1 MDSVRQA
8 LIRHHS
14 LVLMFSA
21 MLFGLAYGLGHERDI
36 VPIPGWFSANLSR
49 FCFALMAWT
58 ALMQRSPLQLLAWSV
73 TDFVMLSLPFFAGV
87 MFTPDL
93 QIRELF
99 AYEIVVGKVAAGGV
113 LGVSVCQAV
122 ISLFPS
128 AGKPSLVTSPT

>member
-1 MDSVRQA
+1 MDSIRQT
-8 LIRHHS
+8 LIRHRS

-73 TDFVMLSLPFFAGV
+73 TDFVVLSLPFFAGV
-87 MFTPDL
+87 MFAPDL
-93 QIRELF
+93 PIRELF

-113 LGVSVCQAV
+113 LGVSVCQALM
-122 ISLFPS
+122 SLFPTTEKTPL
-128 AGKPSLVTSPT
+128 APSLI

>member
-1 MDSVRQA
+1 MDSTR
-8 LIRHHS
+8 LILDRHRG

-21 MLFGLAYGLGHERDI
+21 MLFGIAYGLGHERDI

-58 ALMQRSPLQLLAWSV
+58 ALMQRSSIQLLAWSV
-73 TDFVMLSLPFFAGV
+73 TDFVVLSLPFFAGIT
-87 MFTPDL
+87 FAPDL
-93 QIRELF
+93 PINELV

-122 ISLFPS
+122 FSLFP
-128 AGKPSLVTSPT
+128 AADKPSLASSPT